1 MTRMTLLSP
10 PRGSAAGVGSDA
22 RADRAWLL
30 LVAFLVCQIFVPSTF
45 VVVGLGSFGTPAN
58 IVGLLCLAVWLRSV
72 MKGQLAFPPV
82 LPRVFIG
89 LFVISSLI
97 SSATSSQR
105 PVTALESRAILRWF
119 IISAALGGVALLT
132 SERIRTRRDLDRL
145 ITFLIWC
152 AAVVSAIAAIQ
163 FLFGLNLAPFF
174 RSIPVLRENA
184 VYDSYIQRANF
195 RRVEATADH
204 PIELGFFLALV
215 LPLAIHRAVAG
226 RSNRL
231 VAIVRVALIL
241 LAMSVTLSRS
251 AIVEAAVS
259 VLVILPAL
267 SRKARRGVLL
277 GCSAA
282 VVLFRITQPKVSTV
296 LVNLFTGA
304 SKDTSVTH
312 RTSDYEKVAT
322 YFKDY
327 PWFGR
332 GPGTF
337 LPDRYI
343 TLDNQYLL
351 SLLEV
356 GIIGLV
362 VLCLLFAFGLRNS
375 LKAATLYSMPAQ
387 RLEARCLATCFIV
400 SAFGFAFFD
409 AMSFPLGRGVLFFL
423 LGISGVERRL
433 AEVQRSVWGPLPVE
447 PLSTPPV
454 AVSLRVPVGR

>member
-1 MTRMTLLSP
+1 MTLLSP
-10 PRGSAAGVGSDA
+10 PRGSAAEAGGDA
-22 RADRAWLL
+22 RHDRTWLL
-30 LVAFLVCQIFVPSTF
+30 LVAFLVCQLFIPSTF

-58 IVGLLCLAVWLRSV
+58 IVGLVCLAVWLRSLL
-72 MKGQLAFPPV
+72 KRQISPPPV

-89 LFVISSLI
+89 LFLITSLI

-105 PVTALESRAILRWF
+105 PVDALESRAILRWF
-119 IISAALGGVALLT
+119 IISAALSGVALLT
-132 SERIRTRRDLDRL
+132 SERIRTRRDLNRL

-152 AAVVSAIAAIQ
+152 AAVVSVVAAIQ
-163 FLFGLNLAPFF
+163 FLYGLDLAPLF
-174 RSIPVLRENA
+174 RGIPVLRENA
-184 VYDSYIQRANF
+184 IYDSYIERANL

-226 RSNRL
+226 SGNRL
-231 VAIVRVALIL
+231 VALLHVALIL

-251 AIVEAAVS
+251 ALVEAAVS
-259 VLVILPAL
+259 VLAILPAL
-267 SRKARRGVLL
+267 SRKARRAVLL
-277 GCSAA
+277 GCLSA
-282 VVLFRITQPKVSTV
+282 VVLFRLAQPKVASV
-296 LVNLFTGA
+296 LVGLFTGA

-322 YFKDY
+322 YFRDY

-337 LPDRYI
+337 LPERYI
-343 TLDNQYLL
+343 TIDNQYLL

-356 GIIGLV
+356 GLVGLV
-362 VLCLLFAFGLRNS
+362 VLCLLFAFGMRNS
-375 LKAATLYSMPAQ
+375 LKAAALFTVPEL

-433 AEVQRSVWGPLPVE
+433 AEVQRAVWTPLAARQASPS
-447 PLSTPPV
+447 PATPARRV
-454 AVSLRVPVGR
+454 SAVR